1 MIALQI
7 TATTPHGVVLS
18 RPWGVAL
25 DGLLASVLW
34 HRRKWAAR
42 AAGETFA
49 YQHSQTPDILDLP
62 LARCGDPEQ
71 DADWHWMA
79 TFADLHPQP
88 QDATEPDI
96 RWRTSRTDRTRLQHL
111 SPVIGSQAVSDST
124 GRYQRRIV
132 PVMAH
137 PATSA
142 HLARRRRPRPH
153 PGSAHRLAVHRQ
165 APRRR
170 RGAGDPLGGQRD
182 APRPRLGG
190 RPRTRAR
197 RPRPHRST
205 ALRRRAPRR
214 RPPGGCDCTPA
225 LPAPGQPHRGLPAGA
240 VICRQRA
247 GIRCL
252 SDELKHPGASCD
264 SRLAHADRDTTTTPA
279 PTHPPRGAALSPQRT
294 EPVKSML

>member
-1 MIALQI
+1 MVALQI

-137 PATSA
+137 PAT
-142 HLARRRRPRPH
+142 
-153 PGSAHRLAVHRQ
+153 RLTWRAV
-165 APRRR
+165 
-170 RGAGDPLGGQRD
+170 GDPDGIRDLLTDLPSIGKHRGVGEGLVTRWEVSETPHVPDWVAGHEHEPGVLGRAVPPRCVDEHRD
-182 APRPRLGG
+182 ADLLGAA
-190 RPRTRAR
+190 TV
-197 RPRPHRST
+197 
-205 ALRRRAPRR
+205 
-214 RPPGGCDCTPA
+214 RPPYLHPA
-225 LPAPGQPHRGLPAGA
+225 SRTAAYQPAR
-240 VICRQRA
+240 
-247 GIRCL
+247 
-252 SDELKHPGASCD
+252 
-264 SRLAHADRDTTTTPA
+264 
-279 PTHPPRGAALSPQRT
+279 
-294 EPVKSML
+294 

>member
-137 PATSA
+137 PATT
-142 HLARRRRPRPH
+142 LTWR
-153 PGSAHRLAVHRQ
+153 AV
-165 APRRR
+165 
-170 RGAGDPLGGQRD
+170 GDPDRIRDLLTDLPSIGKHRGVGEGLVTRWEVSETPHVPDWVAGHEHEPGVLGRT
-182 APRPRLGG
+182 APPRCLDK
-190 RPRTRAR
+190 P
-197 RPRPHRST
+197 
-205 ALRRRAPRR
+205 PRR
-214 RPPGGCDCTPA
+214 RPT
-225 LPAPGQPHRGLPAGA
+225 
-240 VICRQRA
+240 
-247 GIRCL
+247 
-252 SDELKHPGASCD
+252 
-264 SRLAHADRDTTTTPA
+264 
-279 PTHPPRGAALSPQRT
+279 GAATVRPPYLHPASRT
-294 EPVKSML
+294 AAYQPAR